1 MPSSNLNANR
11 SLRQSSFAPLWAL
24 MIAMGLGIIAWPGQA
39 QAWTGQP
46 LAYVTSTDGISVI
59 DTGDNKIV
67 DTIPFCST
75 AAVTPDG
82 KHVYAFGPNTSDFE
96 FNIFVIDAT
105 NDKVV
110 AKIPL
115 DVTGGE
121 SLNERSK
128 ATAITPD
135 GKYVYATTGLCSS
148 ASFDCSPPKL
158 FIMRSG

>member
-1 MPSSNLNANR
+1 VPSSNLNANR

-39 QAWTGQP
+39 PAWTGMP

-67 DTIPFCST
+67 DTIPSCST

-82 KHVYAFGPNTSDFE
+82 KHVYAFGPNTSDFQ

-105 NDKVV
+105 NDK
-110 AKIPL
+110 AFQA
-115 DVTGGE
+115 G
-121 SLNERSK
+121 R
-128 ATAITPD
+128 A
-135 GKYVYATTGLCSS
+135 
-148 ASFDCSPPKL
+148 
-158 FIMRSG
+158 

>member
-1 MPSSNLNANR
+1 MPRKLTIGKTSKISSRKIVGNNR
-11 SLRQSSFAPLWAL
+11 AKQQSQRKPQLMAEFFCALWAL

-82 KHVYAFGPNTSDFE
+82 KHVYAFGPNTSDF
-96 FNIFVIDAT
+96 
-105 NDKVV
+105 
-110 AKIPL
+110 
-115 DVTGGE
+115 
-121 SLNERSK
+121 
-128 ATAITPD
+128 
-135 GKYVYATTGLCSS
+135 
-148 ASFDCSPPKL
+148 
-158 FIMRSG
+158 